1 MQCLLAALL
10 SFSKYLLYD
19 DDTDD
24 DCDGDVAVLHADSI
38 VDGVAVDYLRRN
50 VYYTERESS
59 SIWRVSMGAA
69 NSSRLLVLDLTRT
82 GADVQPRDIVLDLHN
97 G

>member
-1 MQCLLAALL
+1 
-10 SFSKYLLYD
+10 
-19 DDTDD
+19 
-24 DCDGDVAVLHADSI
+24 

-59 SIWRVSMGAA
+59 SIWRVSMGAT
-69 NSSRLLVLDLTRT
+69 NSSSRLLVLDLRRA
-82 GADVQPRDIVLDLHN
+82 GVDVHPRDIVLDLHN